1 MTMEQ
6 QLKKVYG
13 VGILCDGN
21 LKQYHVSEQR
31 GFMVSNDHFLMDFE
45 GKNILL
51 KEEKE
56 KAKAKTLC
64 LISFTFVCFLLSKN
78 INMILEWWMLTWLEY
93 EK

>member
-1 MTMEQ
+1 MVQ

-31 GFMVSNDHFLMDFE
+31 GSMVSNDHFLMDFE

-51 KEEKE
+51 KEEE

-78 INMILEWWMLTWLEY
+78 INMILE
-93 EK
+93 